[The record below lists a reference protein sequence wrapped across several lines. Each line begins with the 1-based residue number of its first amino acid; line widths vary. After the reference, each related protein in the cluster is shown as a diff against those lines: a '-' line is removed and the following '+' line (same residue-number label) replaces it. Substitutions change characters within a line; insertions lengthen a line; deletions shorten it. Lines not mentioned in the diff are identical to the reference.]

1 MFRLF
6 VTEKGRT
13 VLPVGLQR
21 ACGFAPGAELVARPL
36 GEGRFLVESTDAV
49 LSRIWERSAASST
62 EDGNTEDGSTEDGV
76 AALSSWRAEAGTQR
90 WDRLDAAE
98 LLPEDVSRKRAADLL
113 ADLGL

>member
-1 MFRLF
+1 MPAFRLF
-6 VTEKGRT
+6 VKEKGRT
-13 VLPVGLQR
+13 VLPMGLQR

-49 LSRIWERSAASST
+49 LSRIWERSAANSN
-62 EDGNTEDGSTEDGV
+62 EDDNTEDGV
-76 AALSSWRAEAGTQR
+76 AALSSWRAEAGTQS

-98 LLPEDVSRKRAADLL
+98 LPPEDVSRKRAADLL